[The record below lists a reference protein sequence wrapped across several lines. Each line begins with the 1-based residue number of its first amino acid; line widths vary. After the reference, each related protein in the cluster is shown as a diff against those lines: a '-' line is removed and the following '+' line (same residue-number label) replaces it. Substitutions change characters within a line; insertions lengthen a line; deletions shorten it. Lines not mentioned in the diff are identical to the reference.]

1 MSKYKYIIFPVCLLF
16 CVVFVFFISNKSKQN
31 IIVKPNATIKNL
43 NNTPTPSI
51 SDTKLTKN
59 IKPVELSIVSPQ
71 EDTFVA
77 GQARMWKG
85 ELINFSGER
94 SVIGSC
100 EWEFYLNENNSEV
113 LYKQQIGKIKT

>member
-77 GQARMWKG
+77 GKPECGKG
-85 ELINFSGER
+85 SL
-94 SVIGSC
+94 
-100 EWEFYLNENNSEV
+100 
-113 LYKQQIGKIKT
+113 